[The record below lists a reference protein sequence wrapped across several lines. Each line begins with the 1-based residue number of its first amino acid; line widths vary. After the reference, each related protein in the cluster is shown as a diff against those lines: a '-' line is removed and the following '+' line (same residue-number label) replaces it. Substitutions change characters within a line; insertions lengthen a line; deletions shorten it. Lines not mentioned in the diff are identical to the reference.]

1 MHSKRHLIVK
11 GASIPAHQPGENVTI
26 VFIQCIG
33 WEVGIYIR
41 PDDLGQVH
49 RLGNGFIA
57 EFINRKFGSPF
68 QRLLRFKPNN
78 DLQIEMRLIADD
90 QKILIKARQML
101 NNGLLDSVYVD
112 PISGKVTVII
122 GRTGRVLSISDE
134 RRINDLKNELENL
147 RQY

>member
-1 MHSKRHLIVK
+1 
-11 GASIPAHQPGENVTI
+11 
-26 VFIQCIG
+26 
-33 WEVGIYIR
+33 
-41 PDDLGQVH
+41 
-49 RLGNGFIA
+49 
-57 EFINRKFGSPF
+57 
-68 QRLLRFKPNN
+68 
-78 DLQIEMRLIADD
+78 MRLIADD